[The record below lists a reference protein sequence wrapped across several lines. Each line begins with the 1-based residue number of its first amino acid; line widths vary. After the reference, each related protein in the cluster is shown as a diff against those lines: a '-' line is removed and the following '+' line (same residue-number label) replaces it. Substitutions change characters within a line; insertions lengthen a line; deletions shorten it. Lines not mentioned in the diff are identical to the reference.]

1 VIEKLKLKQLRAPSK
16 EEIVFQYLA
25 EAIEGYHNQSTL
37 FERNFKPNINQQ
49 RFQEIIETTQVPE
62 GQSIHILLYGGVG
75 CLDEDTFIPFHI
87 RRPDG
92 SVCNWKGG
100 TISRLFERFHRIK
113 SSGKGK
119 NRVVPDDHTFT
130 VASVDES
137 NHRIFVN
144 EIVDV
149 IDNGFK
155 ESFEVITDSG
165 RSIIA
170 TANHP
175 FLTRWGYIPL
185 EHLRPSHPIYVHTNQ
200 QSTKGREK
208 RKTRKYLFF
217 KHHPVGGR
225 KVVNGCTYFRV
236 GEHRA
241 MVEAQMNGLS
251 LEDYKDRLNSGNLV
265 GLRFLTRDQ
274 HVHHKDGDCHN
285 NVLDNLE
292 VMSKEEH
299 DRLHNDAL
307 EVPRISYYA
316 VEEHIIS
323 IRPVGVRHV
332 YDITM
337 KAPTHNFVADG
348 FVVHNSGK
356 TWAALFYAL
365 GISLKH
371 PNVKTLCVRR
381 THSDIAQS
389 IYQETYTFLDRFTI
403 PYKKNDQETTIK
415 LQNGSFFFMRSDKS
429 LVRAKASKSDALG
442 SQAFSIAILEE
453 ADSLSEELANTV
465 PGRLRQNIPGFRKV
479 IIYICNPPSEN
490 HWLYRK
496 FFKNNDPHDPKSPYR
511 ALHCAKEGNKENLPP
526 GYLESVERD
535 YSRDPSLN
543 ERLSLGNFAPDV
555 KGDPVFQAFDRRYHV
570 SKEPLVFN
578 PKLPMFR
585 SWDFGWRGTA
595 IVIGQDDVERKQ
607 IRILKEFFYERTLLD
622 TIAIDVLN
630 QCWQLWRDIDWVD
643 YMDPAGVQKRVEG
656 PSAFDILCGK
666 GLRPKGFKST
676 IEFGLSIIEQQL
688 KLLTYRRDVVDV
700 EYVKPGFIIDPS
712 CRHLINAFVS
722 GYCNEK
728 DAPIDVIRPVKD
740 GFYDHIMDALRYA
753 MVCLRRDQSG
763 RRDSAYQVPQR
774 QGYQPLEGYR
784 GPNRV
789 IQVGSRKP
797 NLGGGSQL
805 R

>member
-1 VIEKLKLKQLRAPSK
+1 MIEKLKLKQLRAPSK
-16 EEIVFQYLA
+16 EEIVFQYLSD
-25 EAIEGYHNQSTL
+25 AIEGYHNQSTL
-37 FERNFKPNINQQ
+37 FERNFTPNINQK
-49 RFQEIIETTQVPE
+49 RFQEIVETSQVPE
-62 GQSIHILLYGGVG
+62 GQSLHILLYGGVG
-75 CLDEDTFIPFHI
+75 
-87 RRPDG
+87 
-92 SVCNWKGG
+92 
-100 TISRLFERFHRIK
+100 
-113 SSGKGK
+113 
-119 NRVVPDDHTFT
+119 
-130 VASVDES
+130 
-137 NHRIFVN
+137 
-144 EIVDV
+144 
-149 IDNGFK
+149 
-155 ESFEVITDSG
+155 
-165 RSIIA
+165 
-170 TANHP
+170 
-175 FLTRWGYIPL
+175 
-185 EHLRPSHPIYVHTNQ
+185 
-200 QSTKGREK
+200 
-208 RKTRKYLFF
+208 
-217 KHHPVGGR
+217 
-225 KVVNGCTYFRV
+225 
-236 GEHRA
+236 
-241 MVEAQMNGLS
+241 
-251 LEDYKDRLNSGNLV
+251 
-265 GLRFLTRDQ
+265 
-274 HVHHKDGDCHN
+274 
-285 NVLDNLE
+285 
-292 VMSKEEH
+292 
-299 DRLHNDAL
+299 
-307 EVPRISYYA
+307 
-316 VEEHIIS
+316 
-323 IRPVGVRHV
+323 
-332 YDITM
+332 
-337 KAPTHNFVADG
+337 
-348 FVVHNSGK
+348 SGK

-389 IYQETYTFLDRFTI
+389 IYQETYSFLDRFTI

-442 SQAFSIAILEE
+442 SQAFSIAVLEE
-453 ADSLSEELANTV
+453 ADSLSEELANTI
-465 PGRLRQNIPGFRKV
+465 PGRLRQNIPGFRKI

-555 KGDPVFQAFDRRYHV
+555 KGDPVFQAFDRKYHV

-578 PKLPMFR
+578 PRLPLFR

-595 IVIGQDDVERKQ
+595 VIIGQDDTERKQ
-607 IRILKEFFYERTLLD
+607 MRILREFFYERTLLD

-630 QCWQLWRDIDWVD
+630 QCWQLWRDIEWYD

-656 PSAFDILCGK
+656 PSAYDILTGK
-666 GLRPKGFKST
+666 GLRPKGYKST

-688 KLLTYRRDVVDV
+688 KLLTYRRDSVDV

-728 DAPIDVIRPVKD
+728 DAPVDVIRPVKD
-740 GFYDHIMDALRYA
+740 GFYDHLMDALRYA
-753 MVCLRRDQSG
+753 MVCLRRDQAG
-763 RRDSAYQVPQR
+763 RRDRDNNGPIQR
-774 QGYQPLEGYR
+774 QGYQPVEGYR
-784 GPNRV
+784 GASRV